1 MKIIEIIHN
10 AIQNKKCRCAF
21 ELLPPLKGDNIDTI
35 FQTIDR
41 LRPFN
46 PAYINVTY
54 HREDVK
60 YKERPD
66 GLLEKYITNRRPG
79 TVAISAA
86 IMARYGIEVVP
97 HLICGGFT
105 AHETEDALIDLNFLG
120 IHNVLALRGDTL
132 KGEHSF
138 KPVPNGHAHAIE
150 LVEQII
156 RMNQGAYIDSEVEQ
170 ITPTDFCVGVAG
182 YPEKHSEAANPD
194 IDIEFL
200 KRKVDAGADYIITQ
214 MFFDNQKFFDFVN
227 RCLAA
232 GINVPIIP
240 GLKPMTTQNQISM
253 LPQIFHVDIPQ
264 KLAKKVLACDNNKQV
279 RTIGTEW
286 AIEQA
291 AELKKAGVPVIHF
304 YTMGK
309 ADNIEAIAQEIF
321 G

>member
-1 MKIIEIIHN
+1 MKITELIKN
-10 AIQNKKCRCAF
+10 AKKTAF
-21 ELLPPLKGDNIDTI
+21 SFEVLPPLKGNGVGSLYA
-35 FQTIDR
+35 TIDK
-41 LRPFN
+41 LMEFE
-46 PAYINVTY
+46 PAYINITT
-54 HREDVK
+54 HRSEYVYSDAGGGMFTRK
-60 YKERPD
+60 RLRK
-66 GLLEKYITNRRPG
+66 RPG
-79 TVAISAA
+79 TVAVAA
-86 IMARYGIEVVP
+86 TIKNKYGVNVVP
-97 HLICGGFT
+97 HILCSGFT
-105 AHETEDALIDLNFLG
+105 KEETEYVLIDLQFLD
-120 IHNVLALRGDTL
+120 IHDLLILRGDKAKHDDVFHPETD
-132 KGEHSF
+132 
-138 KPVPNGHAHAIE
+138 GHAHAVDLIKQ
-150 LVEQII
+150 V
-156 RMNQGAYIDSEVEQ
+156 N
-170 ITPTDFCVGVAG
+170 DFNNGLFSDGTEMEIVTGEKFSYGVAG
-182 YPEKHSEAANPD
+182 YPEKHDESPNMD
-194 IDIEFL
+194 IDMMYL
-200 KRKVDAGADYIITQ
+200 KQKVDNGADYIVTQ